1 VSDARVDAFRAS
13 VSQGEIRLEFGVQ
26 RPEGETVALSHS
38 LGVPAH
44 VALRLLSRLR
54 ESLRDAARRA
64 PVSPRQT
71 VSEMGTTLVN
81 AQPDPAAARAAAL
94 FRLVGGLG
102 VPFQHERSF
111 RMAQEALLANR
122 VLLSVGRAPLGPDAA
137 ARVLDLCR
145 QLGMPRKLHAEVPG
159 LVAGARGLH
168 FGFEAGARGDLYKV
182 YFEREAAQAE
192 AAGGDNVLLHLA
204 YKWDVAQPERCVT
217 TRYLWRPRLDA
228 AALRREMT
236 RAYGAEHAAAL
247 ECAAAVLDMA
257 AANTDPRGLQFLE
270 VVEDD
275 GARRSF
281 DLNVYDAGLTL
292 RDAQAPLARLRQHFG
307 IRPGQFQALYDQVS
321 AKRLGHIAGG
331 VHRDGG
337 AFATVY
343 YGVESGG

>member
-1 VSDARVDAFRAS
+1 MSDARADAFRAS
-13 VSQGEIRLEFGVQ
+13 VSAGEIRLEFGAQ
-26 RPEGETVALSHS
+26 RPEGEPVALSHS
-38 LGVPAH
+38 LGLPPHTAM
-44 VALRLLSRLR
+44 RLLSRLR
-54 ESLRDAARRA
+54 ESLRDNARRA
-64 PVSPRQT
+64 PVSPRQA
-71 VSEMGTTLVN
+71 VSEMGTTLLN
-81 AQPDPAAARAAAL
+81 AQPDPAAEHAATL
-94 FRLVGGLG
+94 FRLVSALR

-111 RMAQEALLANR
+111 RMAREALLANR
-122 VLLSVGRAPLGPDAA
+122 VLLSVGRAQLGADAA

-145 QLGMPRKLHAEVPG
+145 QLGMPRSLHAGVPQ

-182 YFEREAAQAE
+182 YFEREAAVAE
-192 AAGGDNVLLHLA
+192 AAKGDSVLLHLA
-204 YKWDVAQPERCVT
+204 YKWDAAQPERCVT

-228 AALRREMT
+228 PALRGEMA
-236 RAYGAEHAAAL
+236 RAYGADHAAAL
-247 ECAAAVLDMA
+247 ECTAAVLDLA
-257 AANTDPRGLQFLE
+257 AANTDARGLQFLE
-270 VVEDD
+270 VGEDD

-281 DLNVYDAGLTL
+281 DLNIYDAGLTL
-292 RDAQAPLARLRQHFG
+292 RDAQAPLARLRQHFA

>member
-1 VSDARVDAFRAS
+1 MSDARADAFRAA
-13 VSQGEIRLEFGVQ
+13 VSKGEIRLEFGTQ
-26 RPEGETVALSHS
+26 KPEGESVALSHS
-38 LGVPAH
+38 LGLPAH
-44 VALRLLSRLR
+44 TALRLLSRLR
-54 ESLRDAARRA
+54 ESLRDTARRA
-64 PVSPRQT
+64 PVSPRQA

-81 AQPDPAAARAAAL
+81 AQPDPAAERAAKL
-94 FRLVGGLG
+94 FRLVGALG

-111 RMAQEALLANR
+111 RMAHEALLANR
-122 VLLSVGRAPLGPDAA
+122 VLLSVARAQLGADAA

-145 QLGMPRKLHAEVPG
+145 QLGMPRKLYPEVPA

-168 FGFEAGARGDLYKV
+168 FGFEAGAGGDLYKV
-182 YFEREAAQAE
+182 YFEREAALAE
-192 AAGGDNVLLHLA
+192 AAKGDNVLLHLA
-204 YKWDVAQPERCVT
+204 YKWDAAQPERCVT

-228 AALRREMT
+228 PALRQEMA
-236 RAYGAEHAAAL
+236 RAYGAQHAAAL
-247 ECAAAVLDMA
+247 EGVAAVLQLA
-257 AANTDPRGLQFLE
+257 AAKTDPRGLQFLE
-270 VVEDD
+270 VGEDD

-321 AKRLGHIAGG
+321 AKRLGHVAGG